1 MAVYTT
7 AMRTPVTERLEAWL
21 REEGA
26 RYRLLEHAPAFTSA
40 EAARVRGT
48 PPEAGA
54 KGLVLL
60 AADKPVQV
68 VLPGSRRV
76 DNARVRAL
84 LGTRTLRFATPE
96 ELLALTGCVP
106 GAVPPFG
113 NLFGLPV
120 LVDEALAAREEIAFN
135 AGSNDVSM
143 VMATADFL
151 RLSGARVERLASD

>member
-1 MAVYTT
+1 
-7 AMRTPVTERLEAWL
+7 MRTPVTERLEAWL